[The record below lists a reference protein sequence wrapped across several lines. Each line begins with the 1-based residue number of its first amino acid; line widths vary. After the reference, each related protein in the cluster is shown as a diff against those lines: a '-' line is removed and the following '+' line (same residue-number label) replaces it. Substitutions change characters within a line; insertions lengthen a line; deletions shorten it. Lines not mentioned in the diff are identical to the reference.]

1 MEIDQKASDT
11 TENRSAF
18 LNDEDYYK
26 DIVEG
31 QTELICRFNSDY
43 NLTFVNGAFCNYFHL
58 KRKDIIGQ
66 SFMGIIHEE
75 DREFFQALLSS
86 LGRKNPVA
94 TAENRVILP
103 NRDMLWQQWTN
114 RAIFDHKGIIVE
126 YQSVGRDITERMQA
140 EKFLRQS
147 QKNYEKLARNANDA
161 IAIIMGKDGRH
172 VFVNKRMEEISGYTK
187 SDLLKMSFREVIHPD
202 ELGKINQRYNKSMA
216 GNKITNRFETKLVD
230 KQGKAVP
237 VEISDSMTDWQ
248 GQAAV
253 LAIIRDISEHQK
265 AEADL
270 RDSENNFR
278 ALAENANDGIVLIG
292 AEGNFIYA
300 NSSFAETSGYNLDE
314 LLTFGFEKLADPS
327 EREIMEDRL
336 RRRLKGEN
344 VPQNYETNLISKS
357 GRAVPIEVSGAKTI
371 WQGDPAGLIIIRD
384 ITLRK
389 QMEKSLRI
397 SENDFRA
404 MAENANDGFILATGE
419 GVHVYANERFAQI
432 SGYSVAELLKI
443 GFRELTPRYE
453 VEAIM
458 KKYQKRLAGEN
469 VPAQYGAHLVRKDG
483 VIIPIEVSASK
494 TTWHGKPVVLEIISD
509 ISDRK
514 KEEEQQKRARD
525 EL

>member
-66 SFMGIIHEE
+66 SFMDIIHEE

-114 RAIFDHKGIIVE
+114 RAIFDDKGIIVE

-172 VFVNKRMEEISGYTK
+172 VFVNKRMEEILGYTK

-202 ELGKINQRYNKSMA
+202 ELGKINQRYNK
-216 GNKITNRFETKLVD
+216 R
-230 KQGKAVP
+230 
-237 VEISDSMTDWQ
+237 
-248 GQAAV
+248 
-253 LAIIRDISEHQK
+253 
-265 AEADL
+265 
-270 RDSENNFR
+270 
-278 ALAENANDGIVLIG
+278 
-292 AEGNFIYA
+292 
-300 NSSFAETSGYNLDE
+300 
-314 LLTFGFEKLADPS
+314 
-327 EREIMEDRL
+327 
-336 RRRLKGEN
+336 
-344 VPQNYETNLISKS
+344 
-357 GRAVPIEVSGAKTI
+357 
-371 WQGDPAGLIIIRD
+371 
-384 ITLRK
+384 
-389 QMEKSLRI
+389 
-397 SENDFRA
+397 
-404 MAENANDGFILATGE
+404 
-419 GVHVYANERFAQI
+419 
-432 SGYSVAELLKI
+432 
-443 GFRELTPRYE
+443 
-453 VEAIM
+453 
-458 KKYQKRLAGEN
+458 
-469 VPAQYGAHLVRKDG
+469 
-483 VIIPIEVSASK
+483 
-494 TTWHGKPVVLEIISD
+494 
-509 ISDRK
+509 
-514 KEEEQQKRARD
+514 
-525 EL
+525 